1 MIKMLQLSCYN
12 FLIIKISCLYMKKKN
27 KKQYKINHGKTCYVT
42 KIFRHSK
49 I

>member
-1 MIKMLQLSCYN
+1 MLQLFDYKN
-12 FLIIKISCLYMKKKN
+12 IMFVHEKKQ

-42 KIFRHSK
+42 KTFHHSK